1 MRFISLAEVLRL
13 HRAIV
18 DASGGATGL
27 RDLGRLES
35 AGAQPHA
42 TFDGDDLYPD
52 IVGKSAALGFA
63 IIQGHPFVDGNKRVG
78 HAAMEVF
85 LVLNGFEI
93 HATVDEQERT
103 YLRSRQVASRAASW
117 AIGFANTSSCG
128 PRRSRSG
135 AESNGPGPRTNGSR
149 RCRGPVRGHE
159 GLASGCPRRG
169 KRAEKPTHCVLRPS

>member
-35 AGAQPHA
+35 AVAQPHA

-93 HATVDEQERT
+93 DATVDEQERT
-103 YLRSRQVASRAASW
+103 ILAVAS
-117 AIGFANTSSCG
+117 GG
-128 PRRSRSG
+128 LSRSG
-135 AESNGPGPRTNGSR
+135 LGDWLRKHIVVRAKEEPE
-149 RCRGPVRGHE
+149 RG
-159 GLASGCPRRG
+159 
-169 KRAEKPTHCVLRPS
+169 